1 MQRYFIQQQ
10 GQLNCIYEVTSEDSH
25 HIKNV
30 MRLKIG
36 DKITGVFENE
46 VFICEIVE
54 LAKHVNIKT
63 LEQIEH
69 QVELPLNITIVNG
82 VTKGDKYEYLLQKA
96 TELGCHHFILVNM
109 DRSIAKVTE
118 AKLPKKLERWQKI
131 VKEAAEQSQ
140 RKRLPDIKYLS
151 NMTALIEQLNNYDL
165 CLLAYEES
173 AKQHE
178 VVMLKKMLSKVKTG
192 QRIICIF
199 GPEGGISEHELQQL
213 TQAKVI
219 SIGLGPR
226 ILRAETAPL
235 YFLSAVSFSKELL

>member
-46 VFICEIVE
+46 VFICEIIE
-54 LAKHVNIKT
+54 LSKYVNIKT
-63 LEQIEH
+63 LEQIDH
-69 QVELPLNITIVNG
+69 QVELPLNITIVTG

-96 TELGCHHFILVNM
+96 TELGCHHFILMNM
-109 DRSIAKVTE
+109 DRSVAKLTE
-118 AKLPKKLERWQKI
+118 AKLTKKLERWQKI

-140 RKRLPDIKYLS
+140 RKCLPDIQYLPNIPS
-151 NMTALIEQLNNYDL
+151 LIEQLEQYDV

-173 AKQHE
+173 AKQNE
-178 VVMLKKMLSKVKTG
+178 VAMLKKVLATVKTG
-192 QRIICIF
+192 QRILCIF
-199 GPEGGISEHELQQL
+199 GPEGGISENEFQQL
-213 TQAKVI
+213 TQAEVI
-219 SIGLGPR
+219 SVGLGPR

-235 YFLSAVSFSKELL
+235 YFLSAISFSKELL